1 MMTGKIDCPSAFRD
15 LAERNVKPHYAEMQE
30 IEVDFFTE
38 GNLIQDY
45 AEVEFKAIKFE
56 ASKFNWE
63 VPFTQKEFIQ
73 YCKAIVV
80 SRIAWVLGDSEQLK
94 FRPTDNV
101 MTPSLIDAIC
111 KQIGL
116 CTNTRLGVIL
126 KPKMP
131 SFTSTKE
138 WKVDMNK
145 MNEISFFLHSMDN
158 YVGARGYLRDKQGVW
173 DFMTMQLIDNQ
184 IKNPTMD
191 PHPVYSV
198 FAAVIGPKMISSVLS
213 PMVKYGDLDVYRGL
227 LWELTSV

>member
-1 MMTGKIDCPSAFRD
+1 MAEINCPNTFRN
-15 LAERNVKPHYAEMQE
+15 LAERNVKPHYVEMQE

-38 GNLIQDY
+38 GNLITDY
-45 AEVEFKAIKFE
+45 AEVEFKAISYE
-56 ASKFNWE
+56 ASKFNWS
-63 VPFTQKEFIQ
+63 VPFSQEEFIQ
-73 YCKAIVV
+73 YCKVIVT
-80 SRIAWVLGDSEQLK
+80 SRIAWILGDTPHLK
-94 FRPTDNV
+94 FRPTDNI

-116 CTNTRLGVIL
+116 CVNTKLGVIL

-131 SFTSTKE
+131 SFVTSDT

-145 MNEISFFLHSMDN
+145 MMEISYFLTSMDN

-213 PMVKYGDLDVYRGL
+213 PLVKYGDLDVYRGL
-227 LWELTSV
+227 LWELTSI